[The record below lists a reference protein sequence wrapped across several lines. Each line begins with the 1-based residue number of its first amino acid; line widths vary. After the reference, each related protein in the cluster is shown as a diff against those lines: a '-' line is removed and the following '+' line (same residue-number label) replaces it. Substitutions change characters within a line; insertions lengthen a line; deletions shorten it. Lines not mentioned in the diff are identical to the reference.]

1 MNHLIAHN
9 GRVYS
14 PYGPVDVPVEAVSAR
29 NRAADQYDL
38 LLAETLPSRLVA
50 YWKGSETLHGRGKA
64 TTWLGSGL
72 GPGVV
77 TGRWKVPNGWMS
89 GFMLS
94 VRVSIGEAEYI
105 GRCSGSGMLLRLR
118 KSNKRVDF

>member
-9 GRVYS
+9 GRAFS
-14 PYGPVDVPVEAVSAR
+14 PSGLVEVPAEAVAER

-50 YWKGSETLHGRGKA
+50 YWKGSETLYGTGKA

-77 TGRWKVPNGWMS
+77 TGRWRVPNGWLS

-94 VRVSIGEAEYI
+94 VRVSILGTDYV
-105 GRCSGSGMLLRLR
+105 GRCSGNGMVLRLR
-118 KSNKRVDF
+118 KSNKRVEF

>member
-9 GRVYS
+9 GRAFS
-14 PYGPVDVPVEAVSAR
+14 TDGLVDVPAEAVAER
-29 NRAADQYDL
+29 NKAADQFDL
-38 LLAETLPSRLVA
+38 LLAETLPNRIVA
-50 YWKGSETLHGRGKA
+50 YWKGSESLYGTGKA

-94 VRVSIGEAEYI
+94 VRVSIGGADYV
-105 GRCSGSGMLLRLR
+105 GRGSGNGMVLHLR
-118 KSNKRVDF
+118 KSNKR